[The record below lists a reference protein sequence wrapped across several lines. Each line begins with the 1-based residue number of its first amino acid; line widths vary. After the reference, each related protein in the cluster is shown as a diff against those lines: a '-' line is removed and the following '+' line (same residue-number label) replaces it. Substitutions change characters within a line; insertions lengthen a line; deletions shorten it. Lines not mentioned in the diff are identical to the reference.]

1 MGISGEM
8 SDGETKA
15 TEVESGSQGAQ
26 WRGFEPPSF
35 PAVAATR
42 PVTVHAFPSGGYV
55 WDVAEAEQIRLEHG
69 IVGTMA
75 GGLPGFALQNK
86 VKGLP
91 LLLSLE
97 ELAAAAT
104 MGVARLQVLGNGPDV
119 AATTALSA
127 FRQESTALFQSP
139 TLFRAAPRPSVVTH
153 PDLDPISSQD
163 LPRLNPSD
171 SGCDALCLRPPT
183 GSAAATGLV
192 SSVDQRAPPVESAA
206 AAQLN
211 ADVAAQTH
219 APAPPQQ
226 QQSLVLP
233 AEAHAPQASENTLE
247 SGTVECGRLDRMA
260 ASRCSHPC
268 LLASSCPHQP
278 PCSVPHV
285 LHAAREASFS
295 EKFRLPVTEGDVE
308 VAAEWLGAKGCRVQ
322 RHRDGS
328 AAPAGMGERGG
339 SVAVD
344 CTEEKVAGGEEKGNG
359 GEDRNQSG
367 GRSGGVKDMGREWHD
382 DDREGV
388 SNGTRTTLPSTCCKH
403 PPSSSSLPITPPHA
417 CTSLLS
423 MLASLLHSSSP
434 VVRLHCVVY
443 GDLLA
448 RSCRMTCGLRF
459 GAHWLVYPG
468 AADPCD
474 LHAPCMLRVQRQHE
488 GLSAQQLL
496 AAARVAMASRK
507 RLVLATAPEELL
519 QGGGFWEWF
528 VERYGAVE
536 VEQRDGEEGERLVRG
551 ILEDGLRG
559 GEQGGLAPVGDKVGA
574 EHGEVARPIRK
585 EKRCSKQGGG
595 EAGERGAAES
605 RGTCGAE
612 HKWEKQEWDRGACVR
627 GGEWVEYTTVV
638 TDLDFLPLELRTQ
651 NPLKAKMLQQGQ
663 QVGARR
669 SRKPSV
675 V

>member
-55 WDVAEAEQIRLEHG
+55 WDVAAAEQIRLEHG

-104 MGVARLQVLGNGPDV
+104 MGVARLEVLGNGPDV

-127 FRQESTALFQSP
+127 FRQESTAL
-139 TLFRAAPRPSVVTH
+139 
-153 PDLDPISSQD
+153 
-163 LPRLNPSD
+163 
-171 SGCDALCLRPPT
+171 
-183 GSAAATGLV
+183 
-192 SSVDQRAPPVESAA
+192 
-206 AAQLN
+206 
-211 ADVAAQTH
+211 
-219 APAPPQQ
+219 
-226 QQSLVLP
+226 
-233 AEAHAPQASENTLE
+233 
-247 SGTVECGRLDRMA
+247 
-260 ASRCSHPC
+260 
-268 LLASSCPHQP
+268 
-278 PCSVPHV
+278 
-285 LHAAREASFS
+285 EASFS

-308 VAAEWLGAKGCRVQ
+308 VAAEWLGASGRGVQ
-322 RHRDGS
+322 RQRDGS
-328 AAPAGMGERGG
+328 AAPAAMGERGW

-367 GRSGGVKDMGREWHD
+367 GRSRGAEDMGREWHD
-382 DDREGV
+382 DDGEGV
-388 SNGTRTTLPSTCCKH
+388 SNGTNTTSPSTCCKHH
-403 PPSSSSLPITPPHA
+403 PPSSSSLPLAPPHA
-417 CTSLLS
+417 RTSLLS
-423 MLASLLHSSSP
+423 MLASLLSSSSP
-434 VVRLHCVVY
+434 AVRLRCVVY
-443 GDLLA
+443 ADLLA

-459 GAHWLVYPG
+459 GAHWLVYLG
-468 AADPCD
+468 GADPCD

-488 GLSAQQLL
+488 GISAQLLL

-507 RLVLATAPEELL
+507 RLVLATASEELL
-519 QGGGFWEWF
+519 QEGGFWEWF
-528 VERYGAVE
+528 VERYGAVQ
-536 VEQRDGEEGERLVRG
+536 VERRDGEECERLVRG
-551 ILEDGLRG
+551 ILEVGLRG
-559 GEQGGLAPVGDKVGA
+559 GEQGGLAQVGDDAGA
-574 EHGEVARPIRK
+574 EHEEIARPILKDGRGS
-585 EKRCSKQGGG
+585 EQGGG

-605 RGTCGAE
+605 RGMCGVE
-612 HKWEKQEWDRGACVR
+612 QGWEKQDTKAGACVR
-627 GGEWVEYTTVV
+627 GGGEWVEYTTVV

>member
-55 WDVAEAEQIRLEHG
+55 WDVAAAEQIRLEHG

-104 MGVARLQVLGNGPDV
+104 MGVARLQVLGNDV
-119 AATTALSA
+119 AATTAL
-127 FRQESTALFQSP
+127 
-139 TLFRAAPRPSVVTH
+139 PSVVTN

-163 LPRLNPSD
+163 LPRLNPSG

-192 SSVDQRAPPVESAA
+192 ASADQRAPPVESAA

-219 APAPPQQ
+219 EPPAPAPPPPQQQQQQ

-233 AEAHAPQASENTLE
+233 AEAHAPQASETTGE
-247 SGTVECGRLDRMA
+247 PGTVECGRLDRMA

-278 PCSVPHV
+278 PCSVPHA
-285 LHAAREASFS
+285 LHTAREASFS

-308 VAAEWLGAKGCRVQ
+308 VAAEWLGASGRGVQ
-322 RHRDGS
+322 RQRDGS
-328 AAPAGMGERGG
+328 AAPAAMGERGW

-367 GRSGGVKDMGREWHD
+367 GRSRGAEDMGREWHD
-382 DDREGV
+382 DDGEGV
-388 SNGTRTTLPSTCCKH
+388 SNGTNTTSPSTCCKHH
-403 PPSSSSLPITPPHA
+403 PPSSSSLPLAPPHA
-417 CTSLLS
+417 RTSLLS
-423 MLASLLHSSSP
+423 MLASLLSSSSP
-434 VVRLHCVVY
+434 AVRLRCVVY
-443 GDLLA
+443 ADLLA

-468 AADPCD
+468 GADPCD

-488 GLSAQQLL
+488 GISAQLLL

-507 RLVLATAPEELL
+507 RLVLATASEELL
-519 QGGGFWEWF
+519 QEGGFWEWF
-528 VERYGAVE
+528 VERYGAVQ
-536 VEQRDGEEGERLVRG
+536 VERRDGEECERLVRG
-551 ILEDGLRG
+551 ILEVGLRG
-559 GEQGGLAPVGDKVGA
+559 GEQGGLAQVGDDAGA
-574 EHGEVARPIRK
+574 EHEEIARPILKDGRGS
-585 EKRCSKQGGG
+585 EQGGG

-605 RGTCGAE
+605 RGMCGGE
-612 HKWEKQEWDRGACVR
+612 QGWEKQDTKAGACVR
-627 GGEWVEYTTVV
+627 GGGEWVEYTTVV